1 MDRSVPAMSPSNG
14 ICTLTNTKSL
24 FFNMAFSSSALM
36 LVYAPPSMLTFCP
49 GTSTGLPWHAARVKA
64 SKKIS
69 KRFMIFSCLTD
80 SQLFQLLYQA
90 AHISQAARSLGIS
103 QITCTLVCLYTCV
116 NVVGYHDAA
125 FWRDG
130 PKFTDSVPEA
140 VADKYFI
147 FVWSFLINTFPN
159 LFDGECSFAIGR
171 IINRRAVLR
180 ATKQIFH

>member
-24 FFNMAFSSSALM
+24 FFNMAFSSSALT
-36 LVYAPPSMLTFCP
+36 LVYAPPSTLTFCP
-49 GTSTGLPWHAARVKA
+49 VTSTGLPWHAARVKA

-90 AHISQAARSLGIS
+90 AHIYQAARTLRIS
-103 QITCTLVCLYTCV
+103 QITCTLICLYPCA
-116 NVVGYHDAA
+116 NVVRHHDADV
-125 FWRDG
+125 WWGG

-140 VADKYFI
+140 VADEYILSIWF
-147 FVWSFLINTFPN
+147 FLINTFPN
-159 LFDGECSFAIGR
+159 LFDGACLFAIG
-171 IINRRAVLR
+171 
-180 ATKQIFH
+180 